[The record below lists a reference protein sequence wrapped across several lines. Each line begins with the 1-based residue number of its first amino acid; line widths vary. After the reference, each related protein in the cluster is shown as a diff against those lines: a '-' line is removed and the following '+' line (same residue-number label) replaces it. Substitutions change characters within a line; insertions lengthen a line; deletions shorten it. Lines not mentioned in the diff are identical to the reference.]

1 MKKVISVF
9 LMLIM
14 VLSATSFTAYAK
26 VKAPSKPTSVSALST
41 TSTVTVKWKKSS
53 GASGYTLYSYN
64 TGTKK
69 YKAVASTTKTS
80 YKVSKLTSGKTYVYA
95 VKAYKKSGKK
105 KYYSS
110 YSSKATVSTLPSTV
124 KNFKKTAVDFT
135 SAAFTWSKV
144 TGATG
149 YYIQYTTDKAFKSS
163 VKTVG
168 TSATSKKIT
177 SLTPNKTYYF
187 RIRAYRTVSSKKY
200 YSSYSSALSV
210 KTVIASK
217 LSTVSESTRYQTV
230 KGFGASGAWWAQ
242 NVGGWE
248 NADDI
253 IKLLYDKEEGIGLNI
268 YRYNVGAGSK
278 DDSELYVTRN
288 RTESFVDSIDGVCGD
303 NNVWEDGYTVNYNWN
318 NDANAQNAL
327 AIAKKYAGDDMQ
339 VVLFNNSPQVQ
350 ITRNGKAYC
359 SYNNGETNSKN
370 WNTNLYR
377 DNYDIYA
384 DITTTIADHFVD
396 EGYNV
401 TEVSPVNEPQYAWA
415 EWQNADG
422 TFSMNQEGCHYNETH
437 LKMLYRKMI
446 DASKDKPYKIVMF
459 ESGAAEG
466 SNTTFSTYLDKIMS
480 DPVNAAY
487 FDEVDTHSYWSDKAT
502 KQKCASYLNSSYPNL
517 SVSCTEYCQM
527 TNDGST
533 GIFDLLQ
540 SLEGAD
546 RNGMTIDFGVQM
558 ARVIYEDL
566 TVLNATDWSWWTACS
581 EGIYTDGLVYINNDD
596 HSNVQTSKRLW
607 CLGNYSKFIDDG
619 AKRVKITSA
628 DSSILAC
635 AFKNPD
641 SSLVIVYI
649 NQGANSK
656 TTYISA
662 SGYLNYRTY
671 VTDSTRNIALNQSGA
686 YKINNGVSLPANSVT
701 TVVLTK

>member
-26 VKAPSKPTSVSALST
+26 VKAPSKPTSVSASST

-69 YKAVASTTKTS
+69 YKTVASTTKTS

-135 SAAFTWSKV
+135 SATFTWSKV

-217 LSTVSESTRYQTV
+217 LSTVSESTKYQTV

-253 IKLLYDKEEGIGLNI
+253 IKLREI
-268 YRYNVGAGSK
+268 
-278 DDSELYVTRN
+278 
-288 RTESFVDSIDGVCGD
+288 
-303 NNVWEDGYTVNYNWN
+303 
-318 NDANAQNAL
+318 
-327 AIAKKYAGDDMQ
+327 
-339 VVLFNNSPQVQ
+339 
-350 ITRNGKAYC
+350 
-359 SYNNGETNSKN
+359 
-370 WNTNLYR
+370 
-377 DNYDIYA
+377 
-384 DITTTIADHFVD
+384 
-396 EGYNV
+396 
-401 TEVSPVNEPQYAWA
+401 
-415 EWQNADG
+415 
-422 TFSMNQEGCHYNETH
+422 
-437 LKMLYRKMI
+437 
-446 DASKDKPYKIVMF
+446 
-459 ESGAAEG
+459 
-466 SNTTFSTYLDKIMS
+466 
-480 DPVNAAY
+480 
-487 FDEVDTHSYWSDKAT
+487 
-502 KQKCASYLNSSYPNL
+502 
-517 SVSCTEYCQM
+517 
-527 TNDGST
+527 
-533 GIFDLLQ
+533 
-540 SLEGAD
+540 GAD
-546 RNGMTIDFGVQM
+546 
-558 ARVIYEDL
+558 A
-566 TVLNATDWSWWTACS
+566 VLVGEALMRAENKKEQLDRLR
-581 EGIYTDGLVYINNDD
+581 GIV
-596 HSNVQTSKRLW
+596 
-607 CLGNYSKFIDDG
+607 
-619 AKRVKITSA
+619 
-628 DSSILAC
+628 
-635 AFKNPD
+635 
-641 SSLVIVYI
+641 
-649 NQGANSK
+649 
-656 TTYISA
+656 
-662 SGYLNYRTY
+662 
-671 VTDSTRNIALNQSGA
+671 
-686 YKINNGVSLPANSVT
+686 
-701 TVVLTK
+701 

>member
-9 LMLIM
+9 LTLIM

-26 VKAPSKPTSVSALST
+26 VKAPSKPTSVSASST

-64 TGTKK
+64 TSTKK

-110 YSSKATVSTLPSTV
+110 YSSRVTASTLPSTV
-124 KNFKKTAVDFT
+124 KNFKNTAADFT
-135 SAAFTWSKV
+135 SATFIWSKV

-149 YYIQYTTDKAFKSS
+149 YYIQYSTDKSFKSF
-163 VKTVG
+163 VKIVG

-200 YSSYSSALSV
+200 YSSYTSALSV
-210 KTVIASK
+210 KTIDSSK
-217 LSTVSESTRYQTV
+217 LSTVSEGTKYQTV
-230 KGFGASGAWWAQ
+230 KGFGASGSWWSKD
-242 NVGGWE
+242 VGGWE

-253 IKLLYDKEEGIGLNI
+253 LKLLYDKEEGIGLNI

-278 DDSELYVTRN
+278 DDPELYVERN
-288 RTESFVDSIDGVCGD
+288 RTESFVESIDGVHD
-303 NNVWEDGYTVNYNWN
+303 ENNVWEDGYTVNYNWN

-339 VVLFNNSPQVQ
+339 VVLFNNSPPVQ
-350 ITRNGKAYC
+350 ITKNGKAYC
-359 SYNNGETNSKN
+359 DYNNGETDRKMWNS
-370 WNTNLYR
+370 NLHR

-422 TFSMNQEGCHYNETH
+422 TFSMNQEGCFFNETN
-437 LKMLYRKMI
+437 LKMLYQKMI
-446 DASKDKPYKIVMF
+446 SASIDKPYRIVMF
-459 ESGAAEG
+459 DAGAAQG
-466 SNTTFSTYLDKIMS
+466 SYSIFSTYLENIMLVP
-480 DPVNAAY
+480 DNAAY
-487 FDEVDTHSYWSDKAT
+487 FDKVDIHSYWSSKAT
-502 KQKCASYLNSSYPNL
+502 KQKCATYLDSSFPNL

-527 TNDGST
+527 TNDHNSGV
-533 GIFDLLQ
+533 FDLLQ

-546 RNGMTIDFGVQM
+546 RKGLTIDFGVQM
-558 ARVIYEDL
+558 ARVIYEDM
-566 TVLNATDWSWWTACS
+566 TVLDATDWSWWTACS
-581 EGIYTDGLVYINNDD
+581 FADHTDGLVYVNEND
-596 HSNVQTSKRLW
+596 HSDVQTSKRLW
-607 CLGNYSKFIDDG
+607 CLGNYSKFIDEG
-619 AKRVKITSA
+619 AQRVKITSA

-641 SSLVIVYI
+641 GSLVIVYI
-649 NQGANSK
+649 NQGTKSK

-662 SGYLNYRTY
+662 SGYTNYKTY